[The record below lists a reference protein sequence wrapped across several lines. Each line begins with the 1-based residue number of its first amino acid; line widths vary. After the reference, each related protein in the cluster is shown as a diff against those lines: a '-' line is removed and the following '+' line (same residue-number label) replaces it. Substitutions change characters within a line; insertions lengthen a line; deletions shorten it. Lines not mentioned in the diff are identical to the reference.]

1 MVLVCILIIILDI
14 FNIEL
19 IKLTLNHKKRYKDIE
34 HQYKFALFFFD
45 KVLENISIRENVDV
59 EKYIA
64 MTGNQIKSSYE
75 GDENNE

>member
-1 MVLVCILIIILDI
+1 MILVCILIIILDI
-14 FNIEL
+14 FNIVL
-19 IKLTLNHKKRYKDIE
+19 IKLTLNHKKKCVDVER
-34 HQYKFALFFFD
+34 QYKFALFFFD

-64 MTGNQIKSSYE
+64 MTGNQIKSIYE